1 MPLKV
6 AWGGKLRIFLD
17 TSTWSIR
24 QCDGETGIQSHSF
37 SETTASTKPGG
48 VDASDSKSPMLPR
61 TAASTKSEG
70 VDASD
75 SMSPILPRTAASTKS
90 EGVEATV
97 SILSL
102 LCLRPT
108 QDSSHP
114 RDPGNFLAA
123 YPSTNPSFIERKHGS
138 LNIFLPKETP
148 DNWLS
153 SQRQRRAHAC
163 LPFIFFTC
171 NAPSKKNHTTLNK
184 TTQNKKDGG
193 VG

>member
-17 TSTWSIR
+17 TQTWSIP
-24 QCDGETGIQSHSF
+24 QCDDETGIHPHSF
-37 SETTASTKPGG
+37 SETTASTKLGG
-48 VDASDSKSPMLPR
+48 VDASDSKSPMPPR

-75 SMSPILPRTAASTKS
+75 YMSPILPRTAASTKS
-90 EGVEATV
+90 EGVDATV

-108 QDSSHP
+108 QEATHL
-114 RDPGNFLAA
+114 RDPGNLPEA
-123 YPSTNPSFIERKHGS
+123 YPSTHPSFIERKHGS
-138 LNIFLPKETP
+138 LNIFLPKDKP
-148 DNWLS
+148 DNWSS
-153 SQRQRRAHAC
+153 SQRKRFAHAC
-163 LPFIFFTC
+163 LPFVFLLAMPHGTK
-171 NAPSKKNHTTLNK
+171 AQPQTKQNK
-184 TTQNKKDGG
+184 TKQVGG